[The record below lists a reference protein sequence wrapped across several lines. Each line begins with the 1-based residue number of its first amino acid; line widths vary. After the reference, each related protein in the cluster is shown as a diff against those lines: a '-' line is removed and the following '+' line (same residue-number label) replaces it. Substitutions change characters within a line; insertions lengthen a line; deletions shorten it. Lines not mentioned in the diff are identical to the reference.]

1 MFWAFRRCF
10 FYELRSIGSKFVC
23 LNGLDTEVAKALACK
38 VASFGYGSV
47 TKETRGKVVVG
58 YFAVDR
64 GLFCHDQV
72 SSGKFLAFFN
82 L

>member
-10 FYELRSIGSKFVC
+10 SYELRSIGSKFVC

-58 YFAVDR
+58 YFAVVVAVIVVTVFV
-64 GLFCHDQV
+64 GWNML
-72 SSGKFLAFFN
+72 L

>member
-23 LNGLDTEVAKALACK
+23 LNGLDTKGAKALACK

-58 YFAVDR
+58 YFAVVVAVIV
-64 GLFCHDQV
+64 GTVFVGWNML
-72 SSGKFLAFFN
+72 L

>member
-58 YFAVDR
+58 YFAVVVAVIVVTVFV
-64 GLFCHDQV
+64 GWNML
-72 SSGKFLAFFN
+72 L

>member
-1 MFWAFRRCF
+1 M
-10 FYELRSIGSKFVC
+10 
-23 LNGLDTEVAKALACK
+23 AKALACK

-58 YFAVDR
+58 YFAVVVAVIVVTVFV
-64 GLFCHDQV
+64 GWNML
-72 SSGKFLAFFN
+72 L

>member
-1 MFWAFRRCF
+1 MFWAFMRCF

-58 YFAVDR
+58 YFAVVVAVIVVTVFV
-64 GLFCHDQV
+64 GWNMIL
-72 SSGKFLAFFN
+72 L
-82 L
+82 

>member
-10 FYELRSIGSKFVC
+10 SCELRSIGSKFVC

-58 YFAVDR
+58 YFAVVVAVIVVTVFV
-64 GLFCHDQV
+64 GWN
-72 SSGKFLAFFN
+72 N
-82 L
+82 LLL